1 MWRGVPSPAA
11 TAHRWQHRGKLVS
24 CSSESIPQKPGERRR
39 LMAQNM
45 ERWLLDRDNFPWAQE
60 HVPLE
65 QWYQLGKYFP
75 GAALRRDMKYVDA
88 ATGAVIDQA
97 GHAEVPPGRVFLYRL

>member
-1 MWRGVPSPAA
+1 
-11 TAHRWQHRGKLVS
+11 
-24 CSSESIPQKPGERRR
+24 
-39 LMAQNM
+39 MAQNM

-65 QWYQLGKYFP
+65 QWYQMGKYFP

-88 ATGAVIDQA
+88 ATGAVVDQA
-97 GHAEVPPGRVFLYRL
+97 EQAEVPPGRVYLYGFDVVGFLGIKLEGLDTGTAGPVPVPGE

>member
-1 MWRGVPSPAA
+1 
-11 TAHRWQHRGKLVS
+11 
-24 CSSESIPQKPGERRR
+24 
-39 LMAQNM
+39 MAQNM

-88 ATGAVIDQA
+88 ATGAVVDQA
-97 GHAEVPPGRVFLYRL
+97 KHAAVPPGRVFLYGYDVAGFLGIKLDGLDTGTAGPAPVPGD

>member
-1 MWRGVPSPAA
+1 
-11 TAHRWQHRGKLVS
+11 
-24 CSSESIPQKPGERRR
+24 
-39 LMAQNM
+39 MAQNM

-65 QWYQLGKYFP
+65 QWYQMGKYFP

-88 ATGAVIDQA
+88 ATGAVVDQA
-97 GHAEVPPGRVFLYRL
+97 GHTEVPPGRVYLYGFDVVGFLGIKLEGLDTGTAGPVPVPGE

>member
-1 MWRGVPSPAA
+1 
-11 TAHRWQHRGKLVS
+11 
-24 CSSESIPQKPGERRR
+24 
-39 LMAQNM
+39 MAQNM

-88 ATGAVIDQA
+88 ATGTVVDQA
-97 GHAEVPPGRVFLYRL
+97 EHTEVPPGRVYLYGFDVVGFLGIKLEGLDTGTAGPVPAPGE

>member
-1 MWRGVPSPAA
+1 
-11 TAHRWQHRGKLVS
+11 
-24 CSSESIPQKPGERRR
+24 
-39 LMAQNM
+39 MAQNM

-88 ATGAVIDQA
+88 ATGAVVDQA
-97 GHAEVPPGRVFLYRL
+97 KHAEVPPGRVFLYGFDVVGFLGIKLDGLDTGTAGPAPVPGD

>member
-1 MWRGVPSPAA
+1 
-11 TAHRWQHRGKLVS
+11 
-24 CSSESIPQKPGERRR
+24 
-39 LMAQNM
+39 MAQNM

-88 ATGAVIDQA
+88 ATGTVVDQA
-97 GHAEVPPGRVFLYRL
+97 EQATVPPGRVFLYGYDVAGFLGIKLEGLDTGTAGPAPAPGD